1 MLLDM
6 WCWLMLLLSY
16 VVKYFP
22 VILVVW
28 LMWWIT
34 ILIRIRRMK

>member
-22 VILVVW
+22 VILVAW
-28 LMWWIT
+28 LIWWVVIF
-34 ILIRIRRMK
+34 IRIRRMK

>member
-22 VILVVW
+22 VILVAW
-28 LMWWIT
+28 LIWCVVIF
-34 ILIRIRRMK
+34 IRIRRRK